1 MRHGRTKGSKKRSFN
16 NDCFLCKRRCFCGIY
31 KMGKREKWLPQK
43 RREIR
48 LFLWKYASRIYSSCI
63 RNTKRNQGGGRAST
77 CRSSF
82 IIQYVHAVFP
92 FILAGIERDSD
103 SLSSN
108 LLSFAVPCQLLMLRA
123 SSPMTAPRLF
133 FSERRLHVS
142 LAWWQRS
149 PDMNESVSMT
159 EVTARWVPS
168 PNASI
173 SIRADRI
180 PFLAAPL
187 PRTLLFQ
194 LPAGPQQLALLSH
207 KSAVRRRSLRASI
220 QSHCLFPF
228 SASTEPQ
235 SSPLLPLLAAF
246 FLLTASFNLLRP
258 AASAFCNRST
268 RSFCPAAVSFG
279 TLSFPASS
287 SRACN
292 LRKHAFALSACFRA
306 SSD

>member
-1 MRHGRTKGSKKRSFN
+1 MGERRDRKRGHSTTTV
-16 NDCFLCKRRCFCGIY
+16 FCVSDGVFVGFY

-48 LFLWKYASRIYSSCI
+48 LFLWKYALRIYSSCI
-63 RNTKRNQGGGRAST
+63 RNTKRNEGGERAST

-92 FILAGIERDSD
+92 FILAGIERDCD

-180 PFLAAPL
+180 PFLTAPL

-194 LPAGPQQLALLSH
+194 LPAGPQQLALHPH
-207 KSAVRRRSLRASI
+207 KPSVRRRTLRAFI
-220 QSHCLFPF
+220 QSHCLSLSPC
-228 SASTEPQ
+228 SQNLSRPPYSP
-235 SSPLLPLLAAF
+235 SSPP
-246 FLLTASFNLLRP
+246 
-258 AASAFCNRST
+258 
-268 RSFCPAAVSFG
+268 
-279 TLSFPASS
+279 SS
-287 SRACN
+287 Y
-292 LRKHAFALSACFRA
+292 
-306 SSD
+306 